1 MRGSRVSSGF
11 SQVGGPNSF
20 RRRFSRDAEFL
31 LFVYVLCKRTVTVTL
46 MVAYERQGSAKG
58 AFHCREPSGLCEEE
72 ILFAD
77 TLGDSRLFE

>member
-1 MRGSRVSSGF
+1 
-11 SQVGGPNSF
+11 
-20 RRRFSRDAEFL
+20 
-31 LFVYVLCKRTVTVTL
+31 

-77 TLGDSRLFE
+77 TLSDSRLFE